1 MQGKFFSV
9 SGFLFARFAR
19 YLLGTLLLLIA
30 SFTIMSFTTDENGK
44 NTKKS
49 DKDSASIKGF
59 RSLFNGGNYDPDKP
73 YLFQLNPKAVEF
85 VEGYI
90 AREKDDLEKMR
101 EWGKPYFAIYDK
113 VLSENGLPK
122 ELKYLSVIESNLSS
136 TLRSHAGAVGPWQLM
151 PDEAK
156 RYGLRRGKGKT
167 DERTDFYKSTVAASK
182 LLNELYDEFGDW
194 LLVVAAYNGG
204 VGGVK
209 RAIKKAGSSNFWDL
223 QYYLPQETRN
233 HVKKFIATHYVFE
246 GGGGWTCL
254 TAEETAIQKTNID
267 EMVRPMSTATA
278 ASLSDTDLQST
289 STISLSGKYNAGI
302 IMKNLTLSMDDFNRL
317 NPGFEKAIS
326 EGKTYQLR
334 LPNEKMSLFEEKKHL
349 ILQQSVQLLLNSNQ
363 QSAPLA
369 KGNAQA

>member
-9 SGFLFARFAR
+9 RGFLLARFAR
-19 YLLGTLLLLIA
+19 YLLGTFILLIA
-30 SFTIMSFTTDENGK
+30 SFTIMSFTIDGK
-44 NTKKS
+44 GKGGRSAS
-49 DKDSASIKGF
+49 DKDSVTVKGF
-59 RSLFNGGNYDPDKP
+59 RTLFNGGNYDPEKP
-73 YLFQLNPKAVEF
+73 YLFQLNPKAIEF

-101 EWGKPYFAIYDK
+101 EWGKPYFNIYNK
-113 VLSENGLPK
+113 VLAQYGLPT

-156 RYGLRRGKGKT
+156 RYGLKMGKGAK

-182 LLNELYDEFGDW
+182 LLNELYSEFGDW

-209 RAIKKAGSSNFWDL
+209 RAIKKAGSSNFWDM
-223 QYYLPQETRN
+223 QYYLREETRN
-233 HVKKFIATHYVFE
+233 HVKKFIATHYVLE

-254 TAEETAIQKTNID
+254 TAEETALQKANID
-267 EMVRPMSTATA
+267 AMMISSTAA
-278 ASLSDTDLQST
+278 PILSDADMSCTT
-289 STISLSGKYNAGI
+289 TVPLSGKYNAGV
-302 IMKNLTLSMDDFNRL
+302 IMKTLSLSDKDFNRL
-317 NPGFEKAIS
+317 NPGFEKMIS

-334 LPNEKMSLFEEKKHL
+334 LPNEKMLLFQEKKQL
-349 ILQQSVQLLLNSNQ
+349 ILQQSVQLLL
-363 QSAPLA
+363 APRQPADVA
-369 KGNAQA
+369 KGSA